1 MAQGVLLDGSNVLEA
16 VLEGEYW
23 RVSYGFHSFASFHK
37 DDWASKRVIV
47 TQLAGMGVGK
57 TLLARTFDIHR
68 ASIYSWQKGYG
79 EGGVEALVNLKR
91 GPELKLTEA
100 VKDYIYALYKNL
112 KGERKFREKIAEEVK
127 KLYGVEVS
135 RETIRVAVNERKAGE
150 AEDAAAGDGGEGS
163 EGMEEEPRGE
173 SVEVKHG
180 GALLALP
187 MLEKY
192 GVEETVVDGVS
203 SKGGRYGFK
212 ECVFSLLLLLGAR
225 LLRVEENIKHYDDEL
240 MGGLI
245 GERRLPSL
253 KTVRRVMG
261 EATEEIGE
269 KVEWMKG
276 EYARKCL
283 EEWGYEGAFYVD
295 GHFMLY
301 TGGER
306 ILFGYDPQRKR
317 PEKGRTAYVVN
328 TAGGRPIYE
337 VLSDEFDDFKAN
349 IERIVDFL
357 IDEAGVER
365 PLMIFDRG
373 GFGRECFERIE
384 GKADFICWYDGKAAI
399 PKEGE
404 WGKVQV
410 PHESNR
416 YGEPEYV
423 EHEWKEQV
431 LEEGDEAGA
440 GYRRMVFVKKGQK
453 VSPAM
458 TNVKEGSG
466 EEVLLLLTRR
476 WGAQENVF
484 KELVIDGLDKIHSYA
499 KAEYDAEYFRG
510 EGLER
515 ERMMEN
521 PEYRKLEQEKR
532 KLQNK
537 RDLTLGR
544 IAKKEKETG
553 KAVKP
558 TKKQRE
564 KLQEI
569 ERQLAEILSR
579 LEYLPKEVRR
589 IDHIKDNGMMRLSNE
604 KKKYF
609 DLLNFVAYN
618 VRRDLAEI
626 AGPIYGNNRDVHQ
639 LVLKILRLTTRVE
652 YSGKDTKVVFV
663 QQLKGKAAEALGEIC
678 RQASSVGY
686 RTELFPGKLS
696 FSVE

>member
-1 MAQGVLLDGSNVLEA
+1 MAQGILLDKTNVLE
-16 VLEGEYW
+16 V
-23 RVSYGFHSFASFHK
+23 RVVDDCFEVIYGFHTFASFHK
-37 DDWASKRVIV
+37 DDAWAKRATVV
-47 TQLAGMGVGK
+47 QLVGMGVAK
-57 TLLARTFDIHR
+57 TRIARAFDVNR
-68 ASIYSWQKGYG
+68 ASIYFWEETHRSGGMRALLSLEKGP
-79 EGGVEALVNLKR
+79 K
-91 GPELKLTEA
+91 PKLTEA
-100 VKDYIYALYKNL
+100 MKDYIYALHKNL
-112 KGERKFREKIAEEVK
+112 SGTRGMRKKIAQEVK

-135 RETIRVAVNERKAGE
+135 RERIRRAVNERKAGE
-150 AEDAAAGDGGEGS
+150 EPSAVRAGEVGVGTEQERESGGK
-163 EGMEEEPRGE
+163 P
-173 SVEVKHG
+173 VEVKHG
-180 GALLALP
+180 GALIALP
-187 MLEKY
+187 LLEKY
-192 GVEETVVDGVS
+192 GVERTIMDRVVWS
-203 SKGGRYGFK
+203 QGGYGFK

-245 GERRLPSL
+245 GRRRLPSL

-269 KVEWMKG
+269 QVEWMKG

-283 EEWGYEGAFYVD
+283 EQWGYEGAFYVD

-306 ILFGYDPQRKR
+306 ILFGYDPHSRK

-384 GKADFICWYDGKAAI
+384 GKADFICWHDGKAEI
-399 PKEGE
+399 PQKGK
-404 WGKVQV
+404 WRKVQV
-410 PHESNR
+410 PHESNS
-416 YGEPEYV
+416 YGESEYV

-431 LEEGDEAGA
+431 LEEGDEGGS
-440 GYRRMVFVKKGQK
+440 GYRRMVFIKKGRK

-458 TNVKEGSG
+458 TNVKEASG

-499 KAEYDAEYFRG
+499 KEEYDAEYFRD
-510 EGLER
+510 EGIER

-521 PEYRKLEQEKR
+521 PEYRKLQQEKR

-537 RDLTLGR
+537 RDQMLGR
-544 IAKKEKETG
+544 IAKKEKDTG
-553 KAVKP
+553 KTVKP
-558 TKKQRE
+558 TKTQRE
-564 KLQEI
+564 RLEKI

-579 LEYLPKEVRR
+579 LEYVPEQVRR
-589 IDHIKDNGMMRLSNE
+589 IDHIKDNGVMRLSNG

-626 AGPIYGNNRDVHQ
+626 AGPIYGNNRDMHQ

-652 YSGKDTKVVFV
+652 HRGKETKVVFV
-663 QQLKGKAAEALGEIC
+663 QKLKWKRERSLTGIMG
-678 RQASSVGY
+678 
-686 RTELFPGKLS
+686 
-696 FSVE
+696 